1 MFNRHAGRVP
11 ASTVPRA
18 HRHFGL
24 RRRGSRDKPGVT
36 FDMVSIDLGR
46 EPINGMAAIAPVADV
61 TGAGHDRQMIKL
73 QVFKSLDRRTASVE
87 LWQGDMILAEVFADE
102 QGTRRLYVAG
112 DSEAPGL
119 NWANFMAVAPRIT
132 ELLDEADMQMQQTRE
147 HLGEA

>member
-1 MFNRHAGRVP
+1 
-11 ASTVPRA
+11 
-18 HRHFGL
+18 
-24 RRRGSRDKPGVT
+24 
-36 FDMVSIDLGR
+36 
-46 EPINGMAAIAPVADV
+46 
-61 TGAGHDRQMIKL
+61 MIKL

-112 DSEAPGL
+112 DSKAPGL